1 MKVDQN
7 QIIGQNLKRIR
18 TERELSL
25 GQLATLCDLSK
36 VVLSQIERGE
46 ANPTINTIWKIA
58 GGLKVPYT
66 QLLEDQTS
74 EVNVVNRGN
83 TPVQVELDGAYRSY
97 TYYKVESGRPFDW
110 FVVEL
115 APGAS
120 HESLGHLAGSQEY
133 VYVTEGE
140 LLLEIQTEKFTLHKG
155 DSYHFDGKQRH
166 VYRNNSCEDLFCISI
181 ITY

>member
-1 MKVDQN
+1 MDQN

-25 GQLATLCDLSK
+25 GQLAALCDLSK

-66 QLLEDQTS
+66 QLLEDQTP
-74 EVNVVNRGN
+74 EINVINQGN
-83 TPVQVELDGAYRSY
+83 APVQMELDGAYRSY
-97 TYYKVESGRPFDW
+97 TYYTSAGERPFDW
-110 FVVEL
+110 FVVQL
-115 APGAS
+115 APGTS

-133 VYVTEGE
+133 LYVTEGR
-140 LLLEIQTEKFTLHKG
+140 LLLETQQGEFVLYKG

-166 VYRNNSCEDLFCISI
+166 VYRNDGDEELVCISI